1 MTTTH
6 EPVAAP
12 GHAPGV
18 ASPRPEAP
26 AAFPTAA
33 TAATAPEETTAPE
46 RNARREHGDAFDA
59 ARLIAYG
66 LRPKLVPARD
76 GAYAEL
82 VRRHLR
88 DQEFAALTQ
97 AVAGGLGLVVLDVA
111 ERAGLVVAGAEDS
124 AFTVRMTDYARR
136 AGGEHRSAERL
147 LHAIAQ
153 LAVAAIAFPRPAD
166 LLDDSYVGRVSVEG
180 VDAFVREACRL
191 LAERVA
197 ADPDAGSDTEA
208 DPVDGRRTLEAAWRL
223 YARRPAAGTTR
234 DARRLAGSTTGI
246 IARAM
251 SFLADSG
258 CLVAVSEQAGGT
270 FRTTARYQIQ
280 VRELAADAALE
291 ELLDLGVVT
300 VADGSGGVRVLEA
313 EPVLPG
319 TEAGRTSGPPHV
331 APEADDV

>member
-1 MTTTH
+1 MTATH
-6 EPVAAP
+6 EPIAALEHTP
-12 GHAPGV
+12 GA
-18 ASPRPEAP
+18 ASPRLEAP
-26 AAFPTAA
+26 
-33 TAATAPEETTAPE
+33 TAPE
-46 RNARREHGDAFDA
+46 RDARREHGDAFDA

-76 GAYAEL
+76 GTYAEL

-147 LHAIAQ
+147 LHAVAQ
-153 LAVAAIAFPRPAD
+153 LAVAALAFPRPAD

-191 LAERVA
+191 LEERVA
-197 ADPDAGSDTEA
+197 ADPDTET
-208 DPVDGRRTLEAAWRL
+208 DPGDGRRTLEAAWRL
-223 YARRPAAGTTR
+223 YSRRPAAGTTR

-251 SFLADSG
+251 GFLADSG
-258 CLVAVSEQAGGT
+258 CLVPVSEQAGGT

-300 VADGSGGVRVLEA
+300 VADGSGGVRVLA
-313 EPVLPG
+313 VEPVLPG
-319 TEAGRTSGPPHV
+319 TEAGRTSGPQRV